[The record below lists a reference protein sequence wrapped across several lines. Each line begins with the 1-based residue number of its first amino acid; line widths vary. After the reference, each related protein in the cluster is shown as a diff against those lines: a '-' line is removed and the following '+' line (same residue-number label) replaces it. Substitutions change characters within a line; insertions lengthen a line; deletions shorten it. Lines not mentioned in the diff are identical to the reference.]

1 MYGMYVSEKF
11 ICKDNK
17 KRRLGDKK
25 IVWDSAC
32 RFNKQSYK
40 KVKKE
45 IRMKATFAVFGLTNI
60 ECRVICYRIID

>member
-1 MYGMYVSEKF
+1 MYGMYVSEKL

-40 KVKKE
+40 KE
-45 IRMKATFAVFGLTNI
+45 TKAI
-60 ECRVICYRIID
+60 

>member
-1 MYGMYVSEKF
+1 MYGMYVSEKL

-40 KVKKE
+40 KETKA
-45 IRMKATFAVFGLTNI
+45 IGIKATFAVFGLKYI
-60 ECRVICYRIID
+60 ECRVIYYRIID